1 MLYCG
6 QYSKKNNK
14 VQRAKC
20 KYEHDKSLNIKPRQS
35 YYFSAMHFYSI
46 ISMNVYS
53 FLLIPLVVSELCLR
67 QNQSVKKWKKDK
79 IKRGRV
85 MVLMHCIMI
94 YLPTK
99 LLLIS
104 LVVAELCTGQEHV
117 NCRTDKAVTVCSP
130 FGGINIGW
138 VL

>member
-1 MLYCG
+1 M
-6 QYSKKNNK
+6 KNNK
-14 VQRAKC
+14 VQIAKC

-53 FLLIPLVVSELCLR
+53 FLLIPPVVSALCLG
-67 QNQSVKKWKKDK
+67 QSSNCKKMKKDK
-79 IKRGRV
+79 IRRGRV

-99 LLLIS
+99 FLLIS
-104 LVVAELCTGQEHV
+104 LVVSELCTGQEHAD
-117 NCRTDKAVTVCSP
+117 CRTDKAVTACSP
-130 FGGINIGW
+130 FGEYKHWLGALGT
-138 VL
+138 L